1 MFVKLPTPKGD
12 YCVNLAKVIFFYA
25 RKDNTCFEMEDGT
38 VIYFTIPL
46 EEVISLIR
54 NADCLFLV

>member
-25 RKDNTCFEMEDGT
+25 SKDNTCFEMEDGT
-38 VIYFTIPL
+38 VIYFTISL
-46 EEVISLIR
+46 DEVITLIKRVDSLYL
-54 NADCLFLV
+54 A